1 MRCAYIVI
9 IKILISQ
16 NIKDMTTIRWSQELA
31 VIGVNLIWW
40 QSIRLNFQ
48 NRHVW
53 WWIDSS
59 LTSKL
64 LTNNL
69 IPKIDFSQD
78 NRIFDRSCA
87 QFSRFQTVQKGWIRM
102 LENSNEKWH
111 ESPMWIDFITRTS
124 FESALFQNEKIPFRF
139 TIMETIARRRS
150 GGTIAGT
157 QSRYWKSGI
166 I

>member
-64 LTNNL
+64 LTNYL

-78 NRIFDRSCA
+78 LTEVAPNSVD
-87 QFSRFQTVQKGWIRM
+87 SRLSVTVRKGWIRM

-150 GGTIAGT
+150 GGTVAGT